1 MTQADSHRAMEDSE
15 RGGACDAKPTVLVT
29 GGSRGIGRAICLEF
43 GRAGWQ
49 VAINYRERRE
59 AADRTAA
66 DLAKVGGESFS
77 VQADV
82 RIASQVRAMV
92 QAVLGQWSYLD
103 VVVCNAGLSSSQLLL
118 KMKPE
123 EWHAVIETNLTGTF
137 HCLQAVADHMLTR
150 RRGSVVVVGSFS
162 GDHGRAG
169 QTAYAASKAG
179 LLGLVRTA
187 AREWGGSNV
196 RVNAVFPGWHR
207 TEMSGAMVPDDA
219 DLGDHVL
226 GRTPDVHEVARSV
239 LHLASL
245 NDVSGQVWNL
255 DSRLLY

>member
-1 MTQADSHRAMEDSE
+1 MTIADSHRTMAHSQHLGTPDL
-15 RGGACDAKPTVLVT
+15 KPTVLVT

-59 AADRTAA
+59 DADHTAT
-66 DLAKVGGESFS
+66 DLAKEGGEGFP

-82 RIASQVRAMV
+82 RIPTQVRGMV
-92 QAVLGQWSYLD
+92 RAVLGQWSHLD
-103 VVVCNAGLSSSQLLL
+103 VVICNAGLSSSQLLL

-123 EWHAVIETNLTGTF
+123 DWSTVIETNLTGTF
-137 HCLQAVADHMLTR
+137 HCLQAVADHMLAR
-150 RRGSVVVVGSFS
+150 RHGSVIVVGSFS
-162 GDHGRAG
+162 GAQGDAG
-169 QTAYAASKAG
+169 QAAYAASKAG
-179 LLGLVRTA
+179 LLGLVRTV

-207 TEMSGAMVPDDA
+207 TELSGSVMSDEAHCE
-219 DLGDHVL
+219 DHVL
-226 GRTPDVHEVARSV
+226 GRTPDVREVARSV
-239 LHLASL
+239 FHLASL

-255 DSRLLY
+255 DSRILY